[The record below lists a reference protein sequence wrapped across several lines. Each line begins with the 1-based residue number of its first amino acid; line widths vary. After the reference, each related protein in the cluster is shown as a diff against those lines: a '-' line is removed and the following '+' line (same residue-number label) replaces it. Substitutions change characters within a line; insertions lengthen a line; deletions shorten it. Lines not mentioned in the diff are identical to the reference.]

1 MKILKCFC
9 AIFLC
14 FIVFAGCSVQN
25 KDSKNK
31 PDESTIA
38 ALFDENINCIQNIF
52 VLSSLPHTDE
62 EVEPNVYVVDESYF
76 ADYATFEKYICSV
89 YCKKTADM
97 LLYDYP
103 YENEPKYVNI
113 DGKLCVNTVLDG
125 SKGYYVDWTD
135 CKIEIKEA
143 DENKCAFSV
152 TGKIEEPSDN
162 PAKEDY
168 TVESTAELENG
179 KWLLTE
185 MIY

>member
-1 MKILKCFC
+1 MLLMKVIL
-9 AIFLC
+9 
-14 FIVFAGCSVQN
+14 Q
-25 KDSKNK
+25 
-31 PDESTIA
+31 T
-38 ALFDENINCIQNIF
+38 
-52 VLSSLPHTDE
+52 
-62 EVEPNVYVVDESYF
+62 
-76 ADYATFEKYICSV
+76 
-89 YCKKTADM
+89 M

-125 SKGYYVDWTD
+125 SKRYYVDWTD